1 MKIKITIIPFILLL
15 VSQAVLAQAPAELQ
29 PALEKDRAKDD
40 LSGWIY
46 DQLQWVAKAPASRS
60 GRLVRAVEEAWRR
73 PRTNEEAQAW
83 LDLLTN
89 EGYSLLL
96 NGSIVPSTDAYT
108 AAYDWARQHRD
119 ITDEN
124 LVLETILKPLGNNY
138 TRLGDYEQ
146 ALFIHRKA
154 LALASVNP
162 DKQVLA
168 GVLNNLANTYRQMRN
183 PLYSPE
189 YYRPGLERAETPFG
203 PFGVQLS
210 QP

>member
-60 GRLVRAVEEAWRR
+60 GRLVRAVQEAWRR
-73 PRTNEEAQAW
+73 PRTNEEAQPW
-83 LDLLTN
+83 LDLLSN
-89 EGYSLLL
+89 QGYPFLL
-96 NGSIVPSTDAYT
+96 NGSIVPSNDAYT

-124 LVLETILKPLGNNY
+124 LGLETILKPLGNNY

-154 LALASVNP
+154 LALASRGP
-162 DKQVLA
+162 GKQGLA
-168 GVLNNLANTYRQMRN
+168 G
-183 PLYSPE
+183 
-189 YYRPGLERAETPFG
+189 GLSKRAQSF
-203 PFGVQLS
+203 S
-210 QP
+210 